1 MLGPARPAMACVTF
15 PAGPIPRHWTQP
27 TRNRERHPSVTSA
40 SRKKR
45 EQTAGQSSPDP
56 GRPSCPDVA
65 TRLTVSVVI
74 PAYNEQQRLPPY
86 LAAICEHF
94 DHELAGCYEVIV
106 VDDGSSDGL
115 VDDLKRGADHFPQ
128 LRVVSHPENRGK
140 GAAVRTGVLEASGRF
155 VLFADAD
162 GATPIEEESRLR
174 SRLQCGADIA
184 IGSRQ
189 VAGVGVRQ
197 NRHPLR
203 RLIGKAFAAMAKW
216 MFGLSVRDTQCG
228 FKMFRR
234 QVAAELFPQLRE
246 EGYYLDLELLI
257 LADRCGYRIEEVPI
271 NWADQ
276 PGSRMSFARELG
288 PMIGAFRRLRRL
300 KRNGPEKP

>member
-1 MLGPARPAMACVTF
+1 MG
-15 PAGPIPRHWTQP
+15 
-27 TRNRERHPSVTSA
+27 
-40 SRKKR
+40 
-45 EQTAGQSSPDP
+45 
-56 GRPSCPDVA
+56 
-65 TRLTVSVVI
+65 TRLAVSVVI

-86 LAAICEHF
+86 LAAIRDHF

-115 VDDLKRGADHFPQ
+115 VDELERGADHFPQ
-128 LRVVSHPENRGK
+128 LRVVRHPQNRGK

-174 SRLQCGADIA
+174 SRLQSGADIA

-189 VAGVGVRQ
+189 IASAGVQR

-203 RLIGKAFAAMAKW
+203 WLIGKSFAVTAKW
-216 MFGLSVRDTQCG
+216 LFGLSVRDTQCG
-228 FKMFRR
+228 FKMFRH
-234 QVAAELFPQLRE
+234 QVAVELFPQLRE
-246 EGYYLDLELLI
+246 DGYYLDLELLI

-288 PMIGAFRRLRRL
+288 RMIGAFRRLRRL
-300 KRNGPEKP
+300 KRNEPD

>member
-1 MLGPARPAMACVTF
+1 M
-15 PAGPIPRHWTQP
+15 
-27 TRNRERHPSVTSA
+27 
-40 SRKKR
+40 
-45 EQTAGQSSPDP
+45 
-56 GRPSCPDVA
+56 A

-86 LAAICEHF
+86 LESIREHF

-115 VDDLKRGADHFPQ
+115 VDELRKGADRFPQ
-128 LRVVSHPENRGK
+128 LRVICHPQNRGK
-140 GAAVRTGVLEASGRF
+140 GAAVRTGVLEAGGRF

-162 GATPIEEESRLR
+162 GATPIEEECRLR
-174 SRLQCGADIA
+174 ARLLSDADIA

-189 VAGVGVRQ
+189 VASAGVQR
-197 NRHPLR
+197 NRHPVRNLVGKSFARLAR
-203 RLIGKAFAAMAKW
+203 R
-216 MFGLSVRDTQCG
+216 MFGLSVCDTQCG

-234 QVAAELFPQLRE
+234 QVATELFPQLRE
-246 EGYYLDLELLI
+246 EGYYFDLELLI
-257 LADRCGYRIEEVPI
+257 LADRCGYRVKEVPI

-288 PMIGAFRRLRRL
+288 RMIGAFRRLRKL
-300 KRNGPEKP
+300 KSAPR